1 MLRDELL
8 CSLGGIIKKAS
19 EVFDEDDYK
28 NIYEI
33 RIRNKNPIIFVTSKG
48 EMYVNSSF
56 KKTMNIN
63 NSLIA
68 DRESI
73 NKTIELIS
81 RYSIYAF
88 EEELKKGFIT
98 MKGGHRVGITGRAII
113 EQGSIKTIKGIN
125 SINIR
130 ISREVKGCSKNIMP
144 HIVSDEKINN
154 TIIISPPNYG
164 KTTVL
169 RDIARN
175 ISNGIY
181 GVKEGLNVC
190 VIDERNEI
198 GGGFMG
204 EYRND
209 IGIRTDIFDSCPK
222 AYGMEMALRSM
233 SPDVIIVDEIGREDD
248 VKALMEVFNS
258 GVSVICTIHGNSIDD
273 IKNNVLIKQLTEYEW
288 FDRYIILGKRAET
301 FLVYDKHKKF
311 ICKG

>member
-8 CSLGGIIKKAS
+8 SSFGGIIKKAA
-19 EVFDEDDYK
+19 EVFDENDYK
-28 NIYEI
+28 DMYEI
-33 RIRNKNPIIFVTSKG
+33 RIRNKSPIIFVTSKG
-48 EMYVNSSF
+48 EIYITNSLR
-56 KKTMNIN
+56 KTKNIN

-98 MKGGHRVGITGRAII
+98 MKGGHRAGITGRAVI
-113 EQGSIKTIKGIN
+113 ENGIIKTIKGIN

-144 HIVSDEKINN
+144 YIVSGEKINN

-169 RDIARN
+169 RDISRN

-181 GVKEGLNVC
+181 GAKEGFNIC
-190 VIDERNEI
+190 IIDERNEI

-209 IGIRTDIFDSCPK
+209 VGMRTDILDSCPK

-258 GVSVICTIHGNSIDD
+258 GVSVICTIHGSNIDD
-273 IKNNVLIKQLTEYEW
+273 IKNKIIIKKLTEYEW

-301 FLVYDKHKKF
+301 FLVYDKHKNLIYKE
-311 ICKG
+311 

>member
-8 CSLGGIIKKAS
+8 CSFGGIIKKAA
-19 EVFDEDDYK
+19 EVFDESDYK

-33 RIRNKNPIIFVTSKG
+33 RIRNKNPIIFITSNG
-48 EMYVNSSF
+48 EMYVNSNF
-56 KKTMNIN
+56 NKTTNIN

-98 MKGGHRVGITGRAII
+98 IKGGHRAGITGRAVI
-113 EQGSIKTIKGIN
+113 EQGNIKTIKGIN

-144 HIVSDEKINN
+144 YIVSNKKINN

-181 GVKEGLNVC
+181 GAKEGFNVC
-190 VIDERNEI
+190 VVDERNEI

-209 IGIRTDIFDSCPK
+209 VGIRTDILDSCPK

-233 SPDVIIVDEIGREDD
+233 SPDVIIADEIGREDD

-273 IKNNVLIKQLTEYEW
+273 IKNKVVIKKLIDYEW
-288 FDRYIILGKRAET
+288 FDRYIILGKRGES
-301 FLVYDKHKKF
+301 FLVYDKNKKL
-311 ICKG
+311 IYKE